1 MSRLQIFILRAVLGL
16 VLSVFIAKMF
26 FGQIDAVRVGFLAV
40 LMVMMAYV
48 AEYFRYRKK
57 P

>member
-1 MSRLQIFILRAVLGL
+1 MSRWQIFILRAVLGV

-26 FGQIDAVRVGFLAV
+26 FGRIDAVRVGFLAA

>member
-1 MSRLQIFILRAVLGL
+1 MNRLQIFIFRAVLGL
-16 VLSVFIAKMF
+16 VLSVLIAKMF
-26 FGQIDAVRVGFLAV
+26 FGKIEAPRVAFLAL

-48 AEYFRYRKK
+48 AEYLRFRKK